1 MNSGQAQDYL
11 LAQHTID
18 MLTST
23 DVTFNRPCAG
33 LFFLAVVLFLR
44 RYKGRHLETGEQ
56 VARLA
61 LNLLLHLLK
70 QLLALLHIRTHHVLH
85 GRRLEADEL
94 RPKVVVHCRVVAIQG
109 FLSDHDY
116 ELLTAATTYCVNF
129 SHGEGQ
135 CLPLMESL
143 SFGIPAVTPR
153 HTGMV
158 DYIDESVAFVAHSTL
173 EPTRWPHDDIR
184 NAYRTKRYR
193 LDWESMVNALRESYR
208 VAKEDPEKYS
218 AMSKA
223 AVIRLKQH
231 CSRAVVQ
238 EQLRDFIT
246 AKKRVFRSFS
256 AK

>member
-1 MNSGQAQDYL
+1 MDQNQPALDDGPQ
-11 LAQHTID
+11 LAPLDIDGVIYTTVFNPYDGRKNWID
-18 MLTST
+18 MLC
-23 DVTFNRPCAG
+23 TFCCAFRDIEDAT
-33 LFFLAVVLFLR
+33 LIMKLTHRDNSVAMETFRECL
-44 RYKGRHLETGEQ
+44 YKLTPF
-56 VARLA
+56 
-61 LNLLLHLLK
+61 K
-70 QLLALLHIRTHHVLH
+70 
-85 GRRLEADEL
+85 
-94 RPKVVVHCRVVAIQG
+94 CRVLIIQG
-109 FLSDHDY
+109 YLSDHVY
-116 ELLTAATTYCVNF
+116 EQLTAATTYCVNF

-135 CLPLMESL
+135 CLPLMEYM

-158 DYIDESVAFVAHSTL
+158 DYIDESVAFIAHSTL

-193 LDWESMVNALRESYR
+193 LDWESMVNALLESYR

-218 AMSKA
+218 EMSKA

-238 EQLRDFIT
+238 EQLRDFF
-246 AKKRVFRSFS
+246 AARKRVFRTFT